1 MFPHTNAYSS
11 AFRQCSTKPLAPW
24 QHPEF
29 LYPHNKD
36 YVVLK
41 NRANNSIQNICHTLK
56 YSKSSNIWYA
66 REIFLFCF
74 HASLSNP
81 SEQITTGYM
90 EYKFKWA
97 KLYAQS
103 LERAHLQDRRPLCPG
118 DSLSLQTSIPSA
130 SCLFHLLMLRLLT
143 SWTDI
148 AGRCLYLLQINCS
161 LKTISA
167 PILVTVW
174 IPLMRSWFLPGFRRF
189 PAGEKRLLHSWSL
202 RVKSSQLPL
211 SERTLCDIRNT

>member
-11 AFRQCSTKPLAPW
+11 AFRQCPTKPLAPW

-118 DSLSLQTSIPSA
+118 DSPSLQTSIPSA

-148 AGRCLYLLQINCS
+148 AGLWLPKVSSRREKATSLLK
-161 LKTISA
+161 LKSEELTA
-167 PILVTVW
+167 PPLREDFVWHKEHLRKQSKAFAFQHLHPYPSFCNTSKWIL
-174 IPLMRSWFLPGFRRF
+174 SW
-189 PAGEKRLLHSWSL
+189 
-202 RVKSSQLPL
+202 
-211 SERTLCDIRNT
+211 